1 MRRKRPILIATA
13 ALIVSGAIVLT
24 PFWPFIKSY
33 AATNLGIGKIATPT
47 IEDLTLDELIFKHL
61 M

>member
-1 MRRKRPILIATA
+1 MQRKRPIWTATA

-33 AATNLGIGKIATPT
+33 AATILGIGKISTPT
-47 IEDLTLDELIFKHL
+47 IEDLTLDEVIFKHHF
-61 M
+61 